1 MCDFQDKIIEGNA
14 TSICLSGGVPSSREP
29 MWKKSGVLKLPGWG
43 GHVERPQSSAEETGC
58 DRPHPGGLWRGGLR
72 GGDPAAAVVEPQAR
86 DRTPARVAA
95 SSSPQIPESQ
105 KPRENQQTP
114 LSS

>member
-1 MCDFQDKIIEGNA
+1 MEEVRYPEVARLG
-14 TSICLSGGVPSSREP
+14 
-29 MWKKSGVLKLPGWG
+29 
-43 GHVERPQSSAEETGC
+43 RPRGEASEQCRGDPAVTAPTQADCE
-58 DRPHPGGLWRGGLR
+58 RGGLR
-72 GGDPAAAVVEPQAR
+72 GGDPAAAVVGPQAR